1 MLCYNCGCRLSE
13 HDFCTSCGAEVG
25 LYKKVMFLS
34 NRFYNDGLEKAQI
47 RDLTG
52 AINSL
57 RQSLILNKNN
67 IVYCNF
73 SIGYFS
79 SVCLFCLIIVLFFIA
94 LNIVLILF

>member
-47 RDLTG
+47 RDLTACG
-52 AINSL
+52 
-57 RQSLILNKNN
+57 R
-67 IVYCNF
+67 V
-73 SIGYFS
+73 
-79 SVCLFCLIIVLFFIA
+79 
-94 LNIVLILF
+94 